1 MPPTTGE
8 TANTCSSYRAA
19 RTGRMVVTKMRI
31 RELSSRS
38 GLSVPT
44 IKYYLR
50 EGLLQPGRA
59 GAAGR
64 QLYYDERHLSRLRLI
79 RMLIVVG
86 RMSLASV
93 REVLQAIDNRG
104 LPLAGLCAVVNEALF
119 AEDASLN
126 LAPERR
132 GAADRVD
139 SFVDGLGWRVADTSP
154 GRRTLTRVLTALER
168 LSGDVDADVFVP
180 YAEAAVR
187 LAALEAASMPQTL
200 DSERD
205 AATVV
210 ARAVL
215 LEAAMAALRRMARE
229 HLVGQA
235 GRRSA

>member
-1 MPPTTGE
+1 
-8 TANTCSSYRAA
+8 
-19 RTGRMVVTKMRI
+19 MVAMAMRI

-44 IKYYLR
+44 IKFYLR
-50 EGLLQPGRA
+50 EGLLPPGRA
-59 GAAGR
+59 TGVGR
-64 QLYYDERHLSRLRLI
+64 QLDYDEHHLSRLSMI
-79 RMLIVVG
+79 RMLTVVG

-93 REVLQAIDNRG
+93 RDVLQAIDNRG

-119 AEDASLN
+119 AQDASLHMVP
-126 LAPERR
+126 ARR

-139 SFVDGLGWRVADTSP
+139 SFVDGLGWRVADSSP
-154 GRRTLTRVLTALER
+154 GRQRLTRVLTALER
-168 LSGDVDADVFVP
+168 LSGDVEVDIFVP

-187 LAALEAASMPQTL
+187 LAALEAASMPPSL

-229 HLVGQA
+229 HLVGVA
-235 GRRSA
+235 GQLGA

>member
-1 MPPTTGE
+1 MT
-8 TANTCSSYRAA
+8 
-19 RTGRMVVTKMRI
+19 MRI

-44 IKYYLR
+44 IKFYLR
-50 EGLLQPGRA
+50 EGLLPPGQA
-59 GAAGR
+59 SAVGR
-64 QLYYDERHLSRLRLI
+64 QLYYGEHHLSRLSLI
-79 RMLIVVG
+79 RMLTVVG

-93 REVLQAIDNRG
+93 REVLQAVDNRG
-104 LPLAGLCAVVNEALF
+104 LPLAGLCAVVTEALF

-126 LAPERR
+126 LVPERR

-154 GRRTLTRVLTALER
+154 GRQTLTRVLTALER
-168 LSGDVDADVFVP
+168 LSGDVEVDIFVP

-187 LAALEAASMPQTL
+187 LAALEAASMPRSL
-200 DSERD
+200 DSERE
-205 AATVV
+205 AATLV

-229 HLVGQA
+229 HLVGVA
-235 GRRSA
+235 GRLGA